1 MKQTISASKVEKY
14 FKFLNKCHEQMT
26 NGFFGLPAKELYILQ
41 KQCSVSANTVK
52 VMKDGGLIKK
62 DKNIYHWKTSE
73 PTINTAKE
81 LFLRLKEVNRK
92 YNEKRSLDKKPTP
105 VQNEENIEH
114 IDTVEPES
122 SYQTIDMSNSSYE
135 EIDSRVDRDLLE
147 RQFLDSMPKIKKKRK
162 KRVKQPKREVSILWG
177 LITYKTY

>member
-26 NGFFGLPAKELYILQ
+26 DGFFGLPAKDLYILQ
-41 KQCSVSANTVK
+41 KQHRVSANTVK

-62 DKNIYHWKTSE
+62 DNNIYNWKTSN
-73 PTINTAKE
+73 PTTSTARE
-81 LFLRLKEVNRK
+81 LFFRLKEVNKK
-92 YNEKRSLDKKPTP
+92 YNEKRSLAKKPTP

-122 SYQTIDMSNSSYE
+122 SYQIIDMSNSSYE
-135 EIDSRVDRDLLE
+135 EIDLRVDKVLLE

>member
-26 NGFFGLPAKELYILQ
+26 DGFFGLPAKDLYILQ
-41 KQCSVSANTVK
+41 KQHRVSANTVK
-52 VMKDGGLIKK
+52 VIKDGGLIKK
-62 DKNIYHWKTSE
+62 DNNIYNWKTSN
-73 PTINTAKE
+73 PTTSTARE
-81 LFLRLKEVNRK
+81 LFFRLKEVNKK

-122 SYQTIDMSNSSYE
+122 YQVIDMNHVNHE
-135 EIDSRVDRDLLE
+135 EQDSRVDKDLLE
-147 RQFLDSMPKIKKKRK
+147 QQFLDSMPKKRK
-162 KRVKQPKREVSILWG
+162 PRKYSKRTKREVSVLWG